1 MPSTSKH
8 TDLELLSLL
17 KRSDH
22 DAFTLLYDRYWKR
35 LLSFA
40 VQKTGDLAEAENM
53 VQDIFVSLWRR
64 RETLV
69 VTGSLEHYL
78 VASVKY
84 RVIKWLNRRAAEP
97 LHDAEN
103 GLAVDI
109 LDDSTQEYL
118 SFEELRKK
126 LEMLIGALPEKSRLI
141 YKMNK
146 ESGMSYKAIA
156 EELDITEKSVDA
168 HLTRAKKSL
177 RDGLSSHLSS
187 FLL

>member
-1 MPSTSKH
+1 MPVSSTR
-8 TDLELLSLL
+8 TDVELLSLL
-17 KRSDH
+17 KKGDH
-22 DAFTLLYDRYWKR
+22 TAFTLLYDRYWNR

-40 VQKTGDLAEAENM
+40 VQKAGDLAEAENI

-64 RETLV
+64 RESLEIA
-69 VTGSLEHYL
+69 GDLEHYL
-78 VASVKY
+78 VVSVKY
-84 RVIKWLNRRAAEP
+84 RVIRLLSRKVAEP
-97 LHDAEN
+97 LQNAESR
-103 GLAVDI
+103 LAEEI

-141 YKMNK
+141 YRMNK
-146 ESGMSYKAIA
+146 EEGMSYKAIA
-156 EELDITEKSVDA
+156 GELNITEKAVDA
-168 HLTRAKKSL
+168 HLTRARKSL